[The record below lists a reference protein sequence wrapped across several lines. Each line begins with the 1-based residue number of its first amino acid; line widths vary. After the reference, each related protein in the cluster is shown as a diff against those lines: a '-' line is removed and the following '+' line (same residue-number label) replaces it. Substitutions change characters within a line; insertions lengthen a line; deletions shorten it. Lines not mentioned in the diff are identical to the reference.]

1 MSTIKDVAHK
11 AGVSI
16 STVSNVLNN
25 KSSVNIEIYNRV
37 IRVMKELNY
46 RPNILAMNLKKNHM
60 GFIGVVFHELSG
72 YSKKLLEGVLLRLEQ
87 LNYHAVVK
95 IPRDDKIELQNTIT
109 QLIGMGVEGIILCTP
124 HLDEKILQSI
134 DDNMIPILMLEYCL
148 RLPGFLTVEFDNT
161 SLIREATEL
170 LMEQNKTVGIV
181 TGLRRFSAEGS
192 CWQGFVQGWKAK
204 NGEAMFEMELPFR
217 RGPLYKKLLTEIP
230 KRENLPSCFIVS
242 NEFLADC
249 LREVLLMNG
258 QKDHIFYVLS
268 SQQLEKRDL
277 PDMIML
283 RREVVRYAQK
293 AVDILDRQIKEPM
306 VNDFFEEL
314 VIPKIHVEAAIKNYY
329 LERRALSNKRLR
341 VLLPDVPMST
351 SIQLLSD
358 AFSNQTGISLEF
370 VKKNMTELKKEI
382 ILSCEGESQA
392 YDVAAFHINWL
403 SELVQKKYL
412 NRLDEYF
419 DYSGM
424 EEEYLPKIQKAYFRN
439 EYAVYGMLAEMG
451 VQILAYRDDI
461 FSDPV
466 VQKQYYSKMGLEL
479 QPPRSWTEF
488 NIVAKYFTRKYN
500 PSSPVKYGTC
510 IGGHTSI
517 GLPDEF
523 WARSLSFRG
532 KAFREQSFG
541 AYTPQDVKALENLC
555 DSYQYSYPHC
565 QTFMDN
571 EQVRVML
578 DGDIAM
584 IVTYYN
590 YLMLNSI
597 DWDKRI
603 KFGRSPSNM
612 TVIDGYLLGIP
623 VTTRQREACSEFIQW
638 CCSDDV
644 ALKSILLGRLTPK
657 TNVIMNGELDYVN
670 PGLKGVFD
678 NLESDSFRESLLL
691 GIGGSRS
698 FDEVIGNK
706 LSEAVYGG
714 APPDRVMRE
723 LQQMLAVS

>member
-11 AGVSI
+11 AGVSV

-25 KSSVNIEIYNRV
+25 KSSVNIELYNRV

-95 IPRDDKIELQNTIT
+95 VPRDDKMELQNTIT

-134 DDNMIPILMLEYCL
+134 DDNKVPILMLEYCL

-161 SLIREATEL
+161 SLIKETTEL
-170 LMEQNKTVGIV
+170 LIKQDKTVGII
-181 TGLRRFSAEGS
+181 TGLRQFSVERS
-192 CWQGFVQGWKAK
+192 CWQGFIQGWKGK
-204 NGEAMFEMELPFR
+204 NGEKMFEMELPFR
-217 RGPLYKKLLTEIP
+217 RGPLYKKLLTEIST
-230 KRENLPSCFIVS
+230 RDNLPTCFIVS

-258 QKDHIFYVLS
+258 RREHKFYVLS
-268 SQQLEKRDL
+268 SQQFEKREL
-277 PDMIML
+277 SDMIML
-283 RREVVRYAQK
+283 RREVIHYAQK

-314 VIPKIHVEAAIKNYY
+314 VIPRMDVVSVIKADYK
-329 LERRALSNKRLR
+329 EKKASSNKRLK

-351 SIQLLSD
+351 SIQLLSN
-358 AFSNQTGISLEF
+358 AFSNRTGISLDF

-382 ILSCEGESQA
+382 ILSCQGKSQA
-392 YDVAAFHINWL
+392 YDVVAFHINWL
-403 SELVQKKYL
+403 SELVRQKYL
-412 NRLDEYF
+412 KRLDEYF
-419 DYSGM
+419 DYNEM
-424 EEEYLPKIQKAYFRN
+424 AKEYLPKIQKVYFQN
-439 EYAVYGMLAEMG
+439 ENAVYGMLAEMG

-500 PSSPVKYGTC
+500 SASPVKYGTC

-532 KAFREQSFG
+532 KAFRDQGFG

-555 DSYQYSYPHC
+555 DSYQYSYPNC

-623 VTTRQREACSEFIQW
+623 ITTQQSGICSEFIQW
-638 CCSDDV
+638 CCSDEV

-657 TNVIMNGELDYVN
+657 TNVIMSGELEYVN
-670 PGLKGVFD
+670 PGLKSIFD
-678 NLESDSFRESLLL
+678 NLEGVSFKESLLL
-691 GIGGSRS
+691 GIAGNRS

-714 APPDRVMRE
+714 ASPAQVMKE
-723 LQQMLAVS
+723 LQQLLAVS